1 MPLRPAQYR
10 HGQRGKGISVLC
22 HTVYPTGLASFLT
35 STATQEEVGL
45 WSQVRRTTEDG
56 VRESTE
62 GSFLIVRIF
71 QREEPNQIEEA
82 VWIEE
87 KDKTEGSV

>member
-1 MPLRPAQYR
+1 
-10 HGQRGKGISVLC
+10 
-22 HTVYPTGLASFLT
+22 LASFLT

-62 GSFLIVRIF
+62 GSFLIARIF